1 MDKRNCYVKGK
12 LGVII
17 NSYNHT
23 YDVFICKT
31 RRTMFGV
38 SKKVV
43 HILPKVETQ
52 KETRA
57 KTQYVMPL

>member
-1 MDKRNCYVKGK
+1 
-12 LGVII
+12 
-17 NSYNHT
+17 
-23 YDVFICKT
+23 
-31 RRTMFGV
+31 MFGV